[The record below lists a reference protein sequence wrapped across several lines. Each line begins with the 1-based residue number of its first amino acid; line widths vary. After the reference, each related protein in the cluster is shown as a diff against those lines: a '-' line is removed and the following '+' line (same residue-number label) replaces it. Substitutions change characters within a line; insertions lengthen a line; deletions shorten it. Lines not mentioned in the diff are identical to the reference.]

1 MAAYHQMGHD
11 SENLLF
17 QPELGS
23 FRGAILSPVNY
34 EPSRAIAQVDRA
46 RQELPDDFDLILD
59 PQLYLPASDRG
70 KLRQWSYFPTDVDT
84 ADLTSL
90 PWWHRVNANLVRVGG
105 ELSLS
110 AVCSPAILP
119 KADSFTDS
127 YYSHVVEVGS
137 DLWDQCQP
145 DNNVRVLQTAVVGLK
160 ELAIDNRPLEI
171 ASLLSNTKTDEIYL
185 VFYCE
190 STPRRELS
198 ASDQLSGAA
207 RLVAELKRTGLKLL
221 VGFCA
226 ADMLIWKAA
235 GADSCATGKFFN
247 QRRFSRSRF
256 EEPMD
261 GGQNIAYFF
270 EEALLAFLREAD
282 VRRIR
287 QKESMSTATRRN
299 PFAQK
304 ILDKLDNQPG
314 TAWVADGW
322 RQFLYW
328 FVDCEERASRGEDVE
343 RLIAFAENLWLEF
356 GDAKLF
362 MDEPRNDGSWTRPWR
377 IAALAGQSRG

>member
-17 QPELGS
+17 EPELTL
-23 FRGAILSPVNY
+23 FQGAILSPVNY
-34 EPSRAIAQVDRA
+34 EPSRAIAQIERVRTD
-46 RQELPDDFDLILD
+46 LPDRFDLVLD

-90 PWWHRVNANLVRVGG
+90 PWWHRVNTNLVRVGR
-105 ELSLS
+105 ELRLN
-110 AVCSPAILP
+110 AICSPAILP

-137 DLWDQCQP
+137 DLQDQCEP
-145 DNNVRVLQTAVVGLK
+145 DSSVRVLQTAVVGLK
-160 ELAIDNRPLEI
+160 ELAVDSRLLEI

-190 STPRRELS
+190 ATPRRELA
-198 ASDQLSGAA
+198 ASDQLSSAA
-207 RLVAELKRTGLKLL
+207 RLVAELKRTGLKIL

-247 QRRFSRSRF
+247 LRRFSRSRF
-256 EEPMD
+256 EDPME

-282 VRRIR
+282 VRRVR
-287 QKESMSTATRRN
+287 QRGSLSKATHRN
-299 PFAQK
+299 PFAQRV
-304 ILDKLDNQPG
+304 LDKLDKQPG
-314 TAWVADGW
+314 AAWVGDGW
-322 RQFLYW
+322 RQFLFW
-328 FVDCEERASRGEDVE
+328 FADCEERASRGEDVE
-343 RLIAFAENLWLEF
+343 RLIAFAENLWLELA
-356 GDAKLF
+356 DAKLF
-362 MDEPRNDGSWTRPWR
+362 MDEPRNDGSWIRPWR
-377 IAALAGQSRG
+377 IAALAGRP